1 MNITVDLSPSLAL
14 NDHQFEAICRRNRD
28 LRFERTASGELVIM
42 PPTGGETGARNSSL
56 TGQLWFWNRQTQLGR
71 TFDASTGFRLPD
83 GSIRSPDAAWVAQ
96 QRWQS
101 LSVAQRQGFVPPCP
115 DFAVELKSATDDWRE
130 LQVKLQSYIT
140 NGLRLG
146 WLIDP
151 QAHLVLIYQPEQPVL
166 TVKAPTQLTGDPVL
180 PGFVLDL
187 TELFSA

>member
-1 MNITVDLSPSLAL
+1 MNITLDLKPSLDL
-14 NDHQFEAICRRNRD
+14 TDGQFTEICRRNRD
-28 LRFERTASGELVIM
+28 LRLERTATGELVIM

-71 TFDASTGFRLPD
+71 TFDSSTGFRLPD
-83 GSIRSPDAAWVAQ
+83 GAIRSPDAAWVTQ
-96 QRWQS
+96 QRWQD
-101 LSVAQRQGFVPPCP
+101 LAPVDRQGFVPLCP

-151 QAHLVLIYQPEQPVL
+151 QARLVLIYQPEQPVL
-166 TVKAPTQLTGDPVL
+166 TVNAPTQLTGDPVL

-187 TELFSA
+187 TELFTA

>member
-1 MNITVDLSPSLAL
+1 MNITVDLSPSLEL
-14 NDHQFEAICRRNRD
+14 NDPQFEAICHRNRD

-71 TFDASTGFRLPD
+71 TFDSSTGFRLPD
-83 GSIRSPDAAWVAQ
+83 GAIRSPDAAWVAKP
-96 QRWQS
+96 RWQA
-101 LSVAQRQGFVPPCP
+101 LSAEQQQGFVPLCP
-115 DFAVELKSATDDWRE
+115 DFAVELKSVTDDWRE
-130 LQVKLQSYIT
+130 LQVKLQSYID

-151 QAHLVLIYQPEQPVL
+151 KVRLVLIYQSGQPVL
-166 TVKAPTQLTGDPVL
+166 TVDAPTQLMGDPVL

-187 TELFSA
+187 TELFTA